1 MDQGNFPKGKKLNR
15 ITSAIIASSLP
26 LFAAMTAPALAQE
39 AEEKAEDFENMKDD
53 QKSNSNSILQ
63 LNIERERLKIKQ
75 EALYLDRNI
84 LKLAKKNIKKNAQ
97 QASPKGSIYVGRTND

>member
-1 MDQGNFPKGKKLNR
+1 MNNR
-15 ITSAIIASSLP
+15 RNKRSQSSSNLLFTAGFAS
-26 LFAAMTAPALAQE
+26 LFSMVLIFYLTIGSWI
-39 AEEKAEDFENMKDD
+39 ENMKDD

-84 LKLAKKNIKKNAQ
+84 LKLAKKNINKNAQ